1 MQFIFLLLVLNL
13 MECNGFMKVS
23 YHLFS
28 QQTLSPSVFKL
39 ATFISMQNSHLFTH
53 HPLPPKRWSTAL
65 WHTTYFYS
73 QVKPEVSASWLL
85 PSMKLRLKKLENLAT
100 LLGPFVRSRSFC
112 VSWCQGKRWEL
123 HKKMGGGGV
132 TWVSK
137 IGGFCN
143 SQFTNES

>member
-123 HKKMGGGGV
+123 HKKMGGGV